1 LEEANMSISMLL
13 DIAVEQYGDRTALGG
28 VDSGISY
35 RAMDRLSKAG
45 AADLHADESRS
56 LVFVGVNGTTV
67 PLLLFSAARAG
78 VPFVPLNYRLS
89 SGALCDLLG
98 ELDRPRVIAD
108 ESFAPALTAGLGG
121 TVRVTTSTEW
131 LANCEERAALA
142 AWEPPVDASP
152 TAIVLFTSGTT
163 AKPKGVLLRHE
174 NLISY
179 ILGTVELGGAAPREC
194 NLVSVPPYH
203 VAGMGGALSN
213 IYAGRRMA
221 YLPDFEPRRWL
232 ESVVRENVSHAML
245 VPTMLARIVEENRN
259 RPVPLPSLKSIA
271 YGGAKVRDRVLV
283 EALRMLP
290 DVDFTNAYGL
300 TETSSTIAL
309 LSPQDHREALNSDDP
324 GVRARLRS
332 TGRPVP
338 GIEVQVRGPDGGPPL
353 PAGVT
358 GELWI
363 RGDQVSGEYD
373 GAGSVLDGD
382 GWFPTRDRVKIDADG
397 YLFIEGR
404 ADDTIIRGGENI
416 YPTEIEQ
423 VLLQHP
429 AVADVCVFGLPD
441 EEWGERI
448 AAVVVPAAASPDPE
462 DVRAFARARLRGS
475 RTPDIVIVRSQLPYG
490 PAGKIIRRDLVREI
504 LSAAGQAEEVSV

>member
-1 LEEANMSISMLL
+1 MLL
-13 DIAVEQYGDRTALGG
+13 DLAVEQYGDRIALGSVG
-28 VDSGISY
+28 TGISY
-35 RAMDRLSKAG
+35 RMLDRLSKAG
-45 AADLHADESRS
+45 AAGLGAGESRS
-56 LVFVGVNGTTV
+56 LAFVGVNGPAV

-89 SGALCDLLG
+89 SEALCGLLG

-121 TVRVTTSTEW
+121 TAKVTTTTEW
-131 LANCEERAALA
+131 LADCEERAPRT
-142 AWEPPVDASP
+142 AWELPLASSP

-179 ILGTVELGGAAPREC
+179 ILGTVELGGASSRES

-203 VAGMGGALSN
+203 VAGMGGVLSN
-213 IYAGRRMA
+213 IYTGRRMV

-232 ESVVRENVSHAML
+232 DAVVRESVSHAML
-245 VPTMLARIVEENRN
+245 VPTMLARIVGEYRDG
-259 RPVPLPSLKSIA
+259 PVPLPSLKSIA
-271 YGGAKVRDRVLV
+271 YGGARLQERVLV
-283 EALRMLP
+283 EALRLLP

-309 LSPQDHREALNSDDP
+309 LSPQDHREALNSDEP
-324 GVRARLRS
+324 GVRARLGS
-332 TGRPVP
+332 VGRPVP

-353 PAGVT
+353 PAGVA

-363 RGDQVSGEYD
+363 RGDQVSGEYE
-373 GAGSVLDGD
+373 GLGSVLDGE
-382 GWFPTRDRVKIDADG
+382 GWFPTRDRVKIDAGG

-416 YPTEIEQ
+416 YPAEIEQ
-423 VLLQHP
+423 VLLRHP

-448 AAVVVPAAASPDPE
+448 GAAVVPAVASPDPE
-462 DVRAFARARLRGS
+462 DIRAFARVRLRGS
-475 RTPDIVIVRSQLPYG
+475 RTPDIVVVRPQLPYG
-490 PAGKIIRRDLVREI
+490 PTGKVIRRDLVREI
-504 LSAAGQAEEVSV
+504 LSAGGQAEEVPI

>member
-1 LEEANMSISMLL
+1 MSISMLL
-13 DIAVEQYGDRTALGG
+13 DLAVEQYGDRIALGG
-28 VDSGISY
+28 LGSGISY
-35 RAMDRLSKAG
+35 PALDRLSKAG
-45 AADLHADESRS
+45 AADLRADESQS
-56 LVFVGVNGTTV
+56 LAFVGVNGPTV

-89 SGALCDLLG
+89 SGALCGLLG

-108 ESFAPALTAGLGG
+108 ESFAAALTGLGG

-131 LANCEERAALA
+131 LANCEERAARA
-142 AWEPPVDASP
+142 ASEPPVATSP

-179 ILGTVELGGAAPREC
+179 ILGTVELGGAASREC

-213 IYAGRRMA
+213 IYAGRRMV

-232 ESVVRENVSHAML
+232 DSVVRESVSHAML
-245 VPTMLARIVEENRN
+245 VPTMLARIVEEYRN
-259 RPVPLPSLKSIA
+259 GPVPLPSLKSIA
-271 YGGAKVRDRVLV
+271 YGGAKIQARVLV

-332 TGRPVP
+332 AGRPVP
-338 GIEVQVRGPDGGPPL
+338 GIEVQVRGPDGGSPL

-363 RGDQVSGEYD
+363 RGDQVSGDYE

-416 YPTEIEQ
+416 YPAEIEQ

-448 AAVVVPAAASPDPE
+448 AAVVVPAVASPDPE
-462 DVRAFARARLRGS
+462 DIRAFARARLRGS

>member
-1 LEEANMSISMLL
+1 M
-13 DIAVEQYGDRTALGG
+13 
-28 VDSGISY
+28 
-35 RAMDRLSKAG
+35 
-45 AADLHADESRS
+45 
-56 LVFVGVNGTTV
+56 
-67 PLLLFSAARAG
+67 
-78 VPFVPLNYRLS
+78 
-89 SGALCDLLG
+89 
-98 ELDRPRVIAD
+98 
-108 ESFAPALTAGLGG
+108 
-121 TVRVTTSTEW
+121 
-131 LANCEERAALA
+131 
-142 AWEPPVDASP
+142 
-152 TAIVLFTSGTT
+152 
-163 AKPKGVLLRHE
+163 
-174 NLISY
+174 
-179 ILGTVELGGAAPREC
+179 
-194 NLVSVPPYH
+194 
-203 VAGMGGALSN
+203 
-213 IYAGRRMA
+213 
-221 YLPDFEPRRWL
+221 
-232 ESVVRENVSHAML
+232 
-245 VPTMLARIVEENRN
+245 
-259 RPVPLPSLKSIA
+259 
-271 YGGAKVRDRVLV
+271 LV
-283 EALRMLP
+283 EALRLFP